1 MAINFMFRFD
11 IYSYGKVN
19 KMISK
24 ISITNNYSN
33 TLQNNPKFSGHCE
46 ENNKLTKKQKAVI
59 LASSAAGVGSVMAAL
74 AKQKGF
80 SLNPVKI
87 AKTPIKDWAIFK
99 FKPNDKII
107 EFEAPQI
114 IAVATGSVAGGYL
127 GGSYVDKQNRKAKKR
142 EVLNQL
148 LGNVLVPVGCVAS
161 GAKLYEKFADKI
173 EGGMPQFKNIKNSK
187 MINNINKVLTKLP
200 NAACT
205 IGLLSIGIFL
215 GNRVSNLIN
224 EKLYHKKVDRNIRP
238 TDFAPH
244 LDDVCMATTMMNRE
258 SSFGA
263 KLGRVIP
270 LALLVPG
277 YETGIAQD

>member
-1 MAINFMFRFD
+1 MIN
-11 IYSYGKVN
+11 
-19 KMISK
+19 K
-24 ISITNNYSN
+24 ISITNNHFN
-33 TLQNNPKFSGHCE
+33 TLQNNPNFSGHCE
-46 ENNKLTKKQKAVI
+46 ENRKLTKKQKAII
-59 LASSAAGVGSVMAAL
+59 LASSAAGVGSVMTVL

-80 SLNPVKI
+80 SLNPIKI

-99 FKPNDKII
+99 YKPKNEII
-107 EFEAPQI
+107 EFKAPQI
-114 IAVATGSVAGGYL
+114 ISVATGSVVGGYI
-127 GGSYVDKQNRKAKKR
+127 GGTFVDKQNTKAKKR

-161 GAKLYEKFADKI
+161 GAKLYDKYANKI
-173 EGGMPQFKNIKNSK
+173 EGAMPQIKPTIFKGKATKTINI
-187 MINNINKVLTKLP
+187 INKILTKIP

-205 IGLLSIGIFL
+205 ITLLSIGIFL

-224 EKLYHKKVDRNIRP
+224 EKLYHKKVDRNICP

-244 LDDVCMATTMMNRE
+244 VDDICMATTMMNKE

-263 KLGRVIP
+263 KLGRIIP
-270 LALLVPG
+270 IALLVPG

>member
-1 MAINFMFRFD
+1 MFSFD
-11 IYSYGKVN
+11 IYSYGKVD
-19 KMISK
+19 KMINK
-24 ISITNNYSN
+24 ISATNNYSN
-33 TLQNNPKFSGHCE
+33 TLQNNPRFSGHCE
-46 ENNKLTKKQKAVI
+46 GNNNLSKKQKAVI
-59 LASSAAGVGSVMAAL
+59 LASSAAGVGSVMAVL
-74 AKQKGF
+74 AKRKGF
-80 SLNPVKI
+80 SLNPLKI
-87 AKTPIKDWAIFK
+87 IKTPIKDWAIFK
-99 FKPNDKII
+99 FNPQDKII

-127 GGSYVDKQNRKAKKR
+127 GGTFIDKQNAKAKKR

-161 GAKLYEKFADKI
+161 GAMLYEKHANEI
-173 EGGMPQFKNIKNSK
+173 EGAMPQFKNLKNSK
-187 MINNINKVLTKLP
+187 VIENINKVLKKLP

-205 IGLLSIGIFL
+205 IGLLAVGIFL

-244 LDDVCMATTMMNRE
+244 LDDVCMATTMMNKE

-263 KLGRVIP
+263 KLGRIIP

-277 YETGIAQD
+277 YETGTAQD